1 MVDTG
6 TGFAGVK
13 RSHGLWTNK
22 VLLGGSAY
30 DQTGGAV
37 AEIAVSG
44 TNVTAWVN
52 GTISGVNAGFTGS
65 ITARTILNDT
75 GSPWSNGI
83 TYQFTSRSSITG
95 GMWVS
100 LSGPGLA
107 MGSPAIVA
115 APPIG
120 VTLATVASNA
130 TVSVLTQGIYP
141 FIAEGTIE
149 AGDVVKQGVGVAMN
163 TVMTA
168 GSPSYGAVGQAITR
182 GGSEAT
188 ILVYVGKGASF

>member
-83 TYQFTSRSSITG
+83 TG

-120 VTLATVASNA
+120 VALATVASNA

>member
-120 VTLATVASNA
+120 VALATVASNA